1 MFEFLKLCKRFEK
14 TSALERAAL
23 LAEKSVKVIA
33 ELHKLD
39 MPGVDPVNVLAAFLI
54 GSVVCDGSVNEM
66 EYLLIY
72 PSLLRIFGEDFDYA
86 SVKATFGKGAK
97 GKQAV
102 KEYTEEMEQIFA
114 MLSEDVRRDLFA
126 LCMCAVSID
135 GKISLKERIYLR
147 RLASAK

>member
-39 MPGVDPVNVLAAFLI
+39 IPGVDPVNALAAFLI

-72 PSLLRIFGEDFDYA
+72 PSLLRIFGEDFDYSSIKSA
-86 SVKATFGKGAK
+86 FKGAE
-97 GKQAV
+97 GKKLV
-102 KEYTEEMEQIFA
+102 KECVKRMEDIFA
-114 MLSEDVRRDLFA
+114 ALDEDMRRDVFA
-126 LCMCAVSID
+126 LCLCAVAID
-135 GKISLKERIYLR
+135 GKISFKERMYLR
-147 RLASAK
+147 RLGSIK